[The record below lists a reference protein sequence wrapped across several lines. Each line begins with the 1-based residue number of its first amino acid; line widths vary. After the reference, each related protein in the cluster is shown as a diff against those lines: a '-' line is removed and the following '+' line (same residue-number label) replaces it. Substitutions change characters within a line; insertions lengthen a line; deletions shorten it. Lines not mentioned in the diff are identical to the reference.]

1 MSTSK
6 GQRVPAQRNGNFV
19 QKHMRIATALAAA
32 IVLALAVV
40 PIAGTDLAS
49 AQSDEVI
56 HLGASPFESHG
67 VVYYAQEEGFFRRA
81 GLSVDVQ
88 VYSGG
93 SAIMAAVVGGAL
105 QAGLGNP
112 IPLANARERGVRLLY
127 IAPGYIRAVKN
138 PADTL
143 LVVATGSPIRA
154 ARDLNGK
161 TIAIVGVKGMDTI
174 AVDAWAD
181 AHGGDSASLKY
192 LELPQNVMAD
202 AVTSGRVDAAV
213 IAEPALGEALRAGRV
228 HTFAKP
234 YDALGD
240 IMIAGVFSTEDWAL
254 KHADTIR
261 RFQEAIN
268 QAAAWAVKNPQQAA
282 VDLQKYTKASISRV
296 HEYHATTLDP
306 ALIQPILDASFRYKL
321 IDRPLDARDLIWRAN

>member
-1 MSTSK
+1 MSMCK
-6 GQRVPAQRNGNFV
+6 GQDVPVPRSESIV
-19 QKHMRIATALAAA
+19 QKRIRIAKGLVVA
-32 IVLALAVV
+32 IALALATV
-40 PIAGTDLAS
+40 PIAGTDLAG

-93 SAIMAAVVGGAL
+93 SAIVAAVIGGAL

-112 IPLANARERGVRLLY
+112 IPLANAREHGVRLLY
-127 IAPGYIRAVKN
+127 IAPGYVRAIKN

-143 LVVATGSPIRA
+143 LVVAIGSPIRA
-154 ARDLNGK
+154 AKDLNGK
-161 TIAIVGVKGMDTI
+161 TIAIVGVKGMDAI
-174 AVDAWAD
+174 AVDAWSD
-181 AHGGDSASLKY
+181 AHGGDSVSLKY
-192 LELPQNVMAD
+192 VELPQNAMAD
-202 AVTSGRVDAAV
+202 AVASGRVDGAV
-213 IAEPALGEALRAGRV
+213 IAEPALGEALSAGRV

-234 YDALGD
+234 YDALGN
-240 IMIAGVFSTEDWAL
+240 IMIAGVFSTEDWTL

-261 RFQEAIN
+261 RFQVAIN
-268 QAAAWAVKNPQQAA
+268 QAAAWAVKNPQRAA

-321 IDRPLDARDLIWRAN
+321 INETVDARDLIWKG